1 MKLIFLHPQKT
12 GGTSVTRKLNIN
24 RTHRTFKSLDFF
36 NFNIINSKN
45 SFNNILLNLKLLNQ
59 PKPKYLETKNNYNK
73 KYYIG
78 IVRDPFKRVCSWYNN
93 VINDK
98 YHQERTFYQRGMGL
112 FDFIIKNENSLPL
125 KPMTYWFT
133 NWKEE
138 LVIDNY
144 IKNESLEI
152 DLNRILVKFKLN
164 KVSLDYV
171 NKSKNNYEYKKLLD
185 KNSVEWILNKHL
197 KDFENFGYSKDINL

>member
-1 MKLIFLHPQKT
+1 MKLFFLHPQKT
-12 GGTSVTRKLNIN
+12 GGTSVIRKLNLN

-36 NFNIINSKN
+36 NLNIFNYKN
-45 SFNNILLNLKLLNQ
+45 SLNNIFLNLKLLNQ
-59 PKPKYLETKNNYNK
+59 VKPNYLETKNNLNK

-98 YHQERTFYQRGMGL
+98 YHQQKNFYQEGMGL
-112 FDFIIKNENSLPL
+112 FEFIIKNENSLPL

-138 LVIDNY
+138 LIINNF
-144 IKNESLEI
+144 IKNESLES
-152 DLNRILVKFKLN
+152 DLNKILANLQLKKI
-164 KVSLDYV
+164 SLDYV
-171 NKSKNNYEYKKLLD
+171 NKSKNNYDYKKLLD
-185 KNSVEWILNKHL
+185 NNSVEWILDKHYQ
-197 KDFENFGYSKDINL
+197 DFNNFGYSRNISL